1 MNDCLNMDEVRDLC
15 YDLQVDFE
23 NLLGERKIDKI
34 KALVG
39 LFYRQNLLDVL
50 INWLHGIRPDV
61 GWPEN
66 DINPVE

>member
-1 MNDCLNMDEVRDLC
+1 MNDCLDMNEVRDLC

-39 LFYRQNLLDVL
+39 LFYRQNLLRCPYKL
-50 INWLHGIRPDV
+50 AAWHKA
-61 GWPEN
+61 
-66 DINPVE
+66 